1 MSQKKS
7 IFTKKRQKYSSQFRE
22 QAVARAKKDGVPKA
36 AKDLGIH
43 EAMLYSWRKKHE
55 RTGIPFEDQ
64 KIQSAELTRLKRDV
78 ARLSEENAF
87 LKKAAVDSIGHC
99 NAWFSLSSGE

>member
-1 MSQKKS
+1 MAQKKS
-7 IFTKKRQKYSSQFRE
+7 VFTKKRQKYSSRFRE
-22 QAVARAKKDGVPKA
+22 QAIAQTKKDGVLKA